1 LGVEE
6 IHSSPRTT
14 WVMAISW
21 SSTTLARWYVGKPSA
36 FTITWSSGRGALT
49 SPRIT
54 SSNTSGTSSG
64 MSIRTTGCSLNPGI
78 DARASRLMPWQSRS

>member
-1 LGVEE
+1 MEL

-14 WVMAISW
+14 WVMPISW

-36 FTITWSSGRGALT
+36 FTITWSSGIGART

-54 SSNTSGTSSG
+54 STKESGTSSG
-64 MSIRTTGCSLNPGI
+64 TSIRTTEFSENPGSA
-78 DARASRLMPWQSRS
+78 ARSSRVLP